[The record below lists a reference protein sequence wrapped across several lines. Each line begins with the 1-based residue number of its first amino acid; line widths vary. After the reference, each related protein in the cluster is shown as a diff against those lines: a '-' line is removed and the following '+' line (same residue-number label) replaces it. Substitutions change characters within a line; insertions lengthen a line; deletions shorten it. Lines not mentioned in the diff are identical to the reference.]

1 MLGNLKLDC
10 GIHYCFLHNDM
21 PYPNP
26 GTGGGWTVGQ
36 EKVHAKFTIV
46 CEFLNKQMT
55 IAEVD

>member
-1 MLGNLKLDC
+1 
-10 GIHYCFLHNDM
+10 M